1 MRTCCCG
8 NWHYSLTWEHT
19 GFTFSFTY
27 KTMTLVFY
35 KMTLLVFLSIKYTK
49 SDIKKSQLKTNQLY
63 NHYYLTLSNLLAWR
77 QNFEFIIIKVNKTT
91 VNTIAR
97 TNVKKFMFL
106 KPPICWNLKCF
117 FRFNVQLHLVTILCE
132 WSD

>member
-1 MRTCCCG
+1 
-8 NWHYSLTWEHT
+8 
-19 GFTFSFTY
+19 
-27 KTMTLVFY
+27 
-35 KMTLLVFLSIKYTK
+35 MTLLVFLSIKYTK

-63 NHYYLTLSNLLAWR
+63 NHYYLTLSYLLAWR

-106 KPPICWNLKCF
+106 KPPIC
-117 FRFNVQLHLVTILCE
+117 
-132 WSD
+132 